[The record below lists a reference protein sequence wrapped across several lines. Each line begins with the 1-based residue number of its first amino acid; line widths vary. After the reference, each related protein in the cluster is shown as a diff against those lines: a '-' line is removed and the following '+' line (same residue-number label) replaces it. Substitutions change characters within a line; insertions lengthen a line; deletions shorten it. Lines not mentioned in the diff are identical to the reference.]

1 MQISMYEALVPTANR
16 MLRNLSAILDKGA
29 AFAEAKKVDPAVL
42 LNDRLAPDMFALT
55 RQVQIA
61 CDMVK
66 GAAARL
72 SGNEIPKFDDNEASF
87 TDLKARIAKTLAFV
101 NSIEASR
108 FDQSEDRDILLQ
120 MRTGELRFKGLSY
133 LRDFVLPNMYFHITT
148 TYAILRHDGVELGK
162 PDFIGA

>member
-16 MLRNLSAILDKGA
+16 MLRNLSVILDKGA
-29 AFAEAKKVDPAVL
+29 AFAEAKKVDPTVL
-42 LNDRLAPDMFALT
+42 LNGRIAPDMFAFT

-72 SGNEIPKFDDNEASF
+72 SGSEIPKFDDNEASF
-87 TDLKARIAKTLAFV
+87 ADLKARIAKTLAFV
-101 NSIEASR
+101 NGIDATR
-108 FDQSEDRDILLQ
+108 FDNSEDRDILLQ
-120 MRTGELRFKGLSY
+120 MRTGELRFKGLVY

-148 TYAILRHDGVELGK
+148 AYAILRHNGVELGK